1 MSATTFELRSSGPSP
16 ALIRAVDLAG
26 QWVAPVACIVVL
38 LLARVFV
45 PQFYEPG
52 NLTTV
57 AIQSSV
63 LGIVAVGQML
73 VLLVAG
79 LDLSV
84 NAVLG
89 LGAVIVIS
97 NQQGFS
103 ITTLF
108 IALAIAIG
116 VGIGNGLL
124 IAWRKV
130 PPFIAT
136 FGMLIFVNGARLAYT
151 HGQAS
156 GNVPAWLRVLGI
168 GQIGPVPNAV
178 LCWIAIMLLIGGIL
192 TFTRYGRYV
201 YAVGA
206 NYEAARYAGV
216 PTREVVMACYIA
228 CSVLALCAGLV
239 LSGYIG
245 YVDQRLGTDFNV
257 NSIAAAIV
265 GGTTFTG
272 GRGSLLGTATGA
284 ILLTILLDLV
294 VVAGVPINW
303 QLAVQGAVL
312 VAATAIQGMR
322 GHLLSDDAPAGG
334 QPNTSREMTRTI
346 ASLPRPRPR
355 NWSRGGHVCPSAAD
369 RRRSKAV
376 STRSSVPT
384 GHLTASCRWRT
395 V

>member
-1 MSATTFELRSSGPSP
+1 VSAATLHVRTTGPSP
-16 ALIRAVDLAG
+16 ALVRAVDLAG
-26 QWVAPVACIVVL
+26 QWVAPVASAVVL
-38 LLARVFV
+38 LVAAVLV
-45 PQFYEPG
+45 PKFYEAG

-57 AIQSSV
+57 AIQAAV

-103 ITTLF
+103 TVTVVE
-108 IALAIAIG
+108 ALAIAVA
-116 VGIGNGLL
+116 VGLANGLL

-136 FGMLIFVNGARLAYT
+136 FGMLIFVSGARLAYT

-156 GNVPAWLRVLGI
+156 GNVPGWLRVVGI
-168 GQIGPVPNAV
+168 GQLGPLPNAT
-178 LCWIAIMLLIGGIL
+178 LTWIVIALVVGGIL
-192 TFTRYGRYV
+192 TYSRYGRYV

-216 PTREVVMACYIA
+216 PTREVVVACYVA
-228 CSVLALCAGLV
+228 CSVLALVAGLV

-265 GGTTFTG
+265 GGTTFSG
-272 GRGSLLGTATGA
+272 GRGGLLGTATGA
-284 ILLTILLDLV
+284 ILLSILLDLV
-294 VVAGVPINW
+294 VVAGIPINW
-303 QLAVQGAVL
+303 QLAVQGLVL
-312 VAATAIQGMR
+312 VVATAIQGMR
-322 GHLLSDDAPAGG
+322 AHLLS
-334 QPNTSREMTRTI
+334 R
-346 ASLPRPRPR
+346 
-355 NWSRGGHVCPSAAD
+355 
-369 RRRSKAV
+369 
-376 STRSSVPT
+376 
-384 GHLTASCRWRT
+384 
-395 V
+395 

>member
-1 MSATTFELRSSGPSP
+1 
-16 ALIRAVDLAG
+16 VDLTGRWA
-26 QWVAPVACIVVL
+26 APVASAAVL
-38 LLARVFV
+38 LGAALFV
-45 PQFYEPG
+45 PKFYEPG
-52 NLTTV
+52 NLTVV
-57 AIQSSV
+57 AIQAAV

-103 ITTLF
+103 LLTLVEAF
-108 IALAIAIG
+108 LIAIG
-116 VGIGNGLL
+116 VGLANGLL
-124 IAWRKV
+124 VAWRKV

-136 FGMLIFVNGARLAYT
+136 FGMLIFVGGARLAYT

-156 GNVPAWLRVLGI
+156 GNVPAWLRVIGI
-168 GQIGPVPNAV
+168 GQIGPLPNA
-178 LCWIAIMLLIGGIL
+178 LLTWILIMLVAGGVL
-192 TFTRYGRYV
+192 LFTRYGRFV

-216 PTREVVMACYIA
+216 PTREVVVACYIA
-228 CSVLALCAGLV
+228 CSVLALMAGLV

-265 GGTTFTG
+265 GGTTFSG
-272 GRGSLLGTATGA
+272 GRGNVLGTAAGA
-284 ILLTILLDLV
+284 ILLSILLDLV
-294 VVAGVPINW
+294 VVAGIPINW

-312 VAATAIQGMR
+312 VSATAIQGMR
-322 GHLLSDDAPAGG
+322 GHLLS
-334 QPNTSREMTRTI
+334 R
-346 ASLPRPRPR
+346 
-355 NWSRGGHVCPSAAD
+355 
-369 RRRSKAV
+369 
-376 STRSSVPT
+376 
-384 GHLTASCRWRT
+384 
-395 V
+395 

>member
-1 MSATTFELRSSGPSP
+1 VSAATFELRSSGPSP
-16 ALIRAVDLAG
+16 ALVRAVDLAG

-108 IALAIAIG
+108 IALAIAVG

-216 PTREVVMACYIA
+216 PTREVVMACYIT

-303 QLAVQGAVL
+303 QLAVQGTVL
-312 VAATAIQGMR
+312 VAATAIQGIR
-322 GHLLSDDAPAGG
+322 GHLLS
-334 QPNTSREMTRTI
+334 R
-346 ASLPRPRPR
+346 
-355 NWSRGGHVCPSAAD
+355 
-369 RRRSKAV
+369 
-376 STRSSVPT
+376 
-384 GHLTASCRWRT
+384 
-395 V
+395 

>member
-1 MSATTFELRSSGPSP
+1 VSVASLPTTFGERTTGPSP
-16 ALIRAVDLAG
+16 AFVRAVDLTG
-26 QWVAPVACIVVL
+26 QWAAPVASAAVL
-38 LLARVFV
+38 LGAAVFV
-45 PQFYEPG
+45 PKFYEPG

-57 AIQSSV
+57 AIQAAV

-103 ITTLF
+103 MLTLLE
-108 IALAIAIG
+108 ALAIAVG
-116 VGIGNGLL
+116 VGLANGLL
-124 IAWRKV
+124 VAWRKV

-136 FGMLIFVNGARLAYT
+136 FGMLIFVGGARLAYT

-156 GNVPAWLRVLGI
+156 GNVPAWLRVVGI
-168 GQIGPVPNAV
+168 GQLGPLPNA
-178 LCWIAIMLLIGGIL
+178 LLTWILILLVAGGL
-192 TFTRYGRYV
+192 LLFTRYGRYV

-216 PTREVVMACYIA
+216 PTREVVVACYVA
-228 CSVLALCAGLV
+228 CSVLALIAGLV

-265 GGTTFTG
+265 GGTTFSG
-272 GRGSLLGTATGA
+272 GRGNVLGTAAGA
-284 ILLTILLDLV
+284 ILLSILLDLV
-294 VVAGVPINW
+294 VVAGIPINW
-303 QLAVQGAVL
+303 QLAMQGAVL

-322 GHLLSDDAPAGG
+322 GHLLS
-334 QPNTSREMTRTI
+334 R
-346 ASLPRPRPR
+346 
-355 NWSRGGHVCPSAAD
+355 
-369 RRRSKAV
+369 
-376 STRSSVPT
+376 
-384 GHLTASCRWRT
+384 
-395 V
+395 

>member
-1 MSATTFELRSSGPSP
+1 VSTAHAIRIAGPSP
-16 ALIRAVDLAG
+16 AFVRAVDLAG
-26 QWVAPVACIVVL
+26 QWAAPVASGVVL
-38 LLARVFV
+38 LFAAVLV
-45 PQFYEPG
+45 PNFYEPG

-57 AIQSSV
+57 AIQAAV

-103 ITTLF
+103 AVTILE
-108 IALAIAIG
+108 AQAIAVG
-116 VGIGNGLL
+116 VGLANGLL
-124 IAWRKV
+124 VGVRKV

-136 FGMLIFVNGARLAYT
+136 FGMLIFVQGARLAYT

-156 GNVPAWLRVLGI
+156 GNVPGWLRVVGI
-168 GQIGPVPNAV
+168 GQLGPLPNAA
-178 LCWIAIMLLIGGIL
+178 LAWIIILLLTGGIL
-192 TFTRYGRYV
+192 ALTRYGRYV

-216 PTREVVMACYIA
+216 PTREVVVACYIA
-228 CSVLALCAGLV
+228 CSVLALVAGLV

-265 GGTTFTG
+265 GGTTFSG
-272 GRGSLLGTATGA
+272 GRGNPVGTAAGA
-284 ILLTILLDLV
+284 ILLSILLNLV
-294 VVAGVPINW
+294 VVAGIAINW
-303 QLAVQGAVL
+303 QLAVQGIVL
-312 VAATAIQGMR
+312 VVATAIQGMR
-322 GHLLSDDAPAGG
+322 GHLLS
-334 QPNTSREMTRTI
+334 R
-346 ASLPRPRPR
+346 
-355 NWSRGGHVCPSAAD
+355 
-369 RRRSKAV
+369 
-376 STRSSVPT
+376 
-384 GHLTASCRWRT
+384 
-395 V
+395 

>member
-1 MSATTFELRSSGPSP
+1 
-16 ALIRAVDLAG
+16 
-26 QWVAPVACIVVL
+26 VACLVVL
-38 LLARVFV
+38 LLAAALV
-45 PQFYEPG
+45 PKFYEPG

-57 AIQSSV
+57 AIQAAV

-103 ITTLF
+103 PTTILV
-108 IALAIAIG
+108 ALAIAVG
-116 VGIGNGLL
+116 VGLANGLL
-124 IAWRKV
+124 VAWRKV

-136 FGMLIFVNGARLAYT
+136 FGMLIFVGGARLAYT

-156 GNVPAWLRVLGI
+156 GNVPAWLRVVGI
-168 GQIGPVPNAV
+168 GQIGPLPNAA
-178 LCWIAIMLLIGGIL
+178 LTWILIGLLVGGVL
-192 TFTRYGRYV
+192 AYPRYGRYV

-216 PTREVVMACYIA
+216 PTREVVIACYVA
-228 CSVLALCAGLV
+228 CSVLALVAGLV

-265 GGTTFTG
+265 GGTTFSG
-272 GRGSLLGTATGA
+272 GRGNLLGTAMGA
-284 ILLTILLDLV
+284 ILLSILLDLV
-294 VVAGVPINW
+294 VVAGIPINW
-303 QLAVQGAVL
+303 QLAVQGVVL
-312 VAATAIQGMR
+312 VVATAIQGMR
-322 GHLLSDDAPAGG
+322 GHLLS
-334 QPNTSREMTRTI
+334 R
-346 ASLPRPRPR
+346 
-355 NWSRGGHVCPSAAD
+355 
-369 RRRSKAV
+369 
-376 STRSSVPT
+376 
-384 GHLTASCRWRT
+384 
-395 V
+395 

>member
-1 MSATTFELRSSGPSP
+1 MSATTVSAAHALRTGGPSP
-16 ALIRAVDLAG
+16 GVVRAVDLAG
-26 QWVAPVACIVVL
+26 QWAAPVASVVIL
-38 LLARVFV
+38 LLAALLV
-45 PQFYEPG
+45 PKFYEPG

-57 AIQSSV
+57 AIQAAV

-103 ITTLF
+103 AATIVE
-108 IALAIAIG
+108 ALAIAVG
-116 VGIGNGLL
+116 VGLANGLL
-124 IAWRKV
+124 VAWRRV

-136 FGMLIFVNGARLAYT
+136 FGMLIFVGGARLAYT

-156 GNVPAWLRVLGI
+156 GNVPAWLRVVGI
-168 GQIGPVPNAV
+168 GQLGPLPNAALTWIVILLLTGGV
-178 LCWIAIMLLIGGIL
+178 LAY
-192 TFTRYGRYV
+192 TRYGRYV

-206 NYEAARYAGV
+206 NAEAARYAGV
-216 PTREVVMACYIA
+216 PTREVVVACYVA
-228 CSVLALCAGLV
+228 CSVLALVGGLV

-265 GGTTFTG
+265 GGTTFSG
-272 GRGSLLGTATGA
+272 GRGNPLGTAAGA
-284 ILLTILLDLV
+284 ILLSILLDLV
-294 VVAGVPINW
+294 VVAGLAINW

-312 VAATAIQGMR
+312 VIATAIQGMR
-322 GHLLSDDAPAGG
+322 AHLLS
-334 QPNTSREMTRTI
+334 R
-346 ASLPRPRPR
+346 
-355 NWSRGGHVCPSAAD
+355 
-369 RRRSKAV
+369 
-376 STRSSVPT
+376 
-384 GHLTASCRWRT
+384 
-395 V
+395 

>member
-1 MSATTFELRSSGPSP
+1 LRTAFGERTIGPSP
-16 ALIRAVDLAG
+16 AFVRAVDLTGRWA
-26 QWVAPVACIVVL
+26 APVASAAVL
-38 LLARVFV
+38 LGAALFV
-45 PQFYEPG
+45 PKFYEPG
-52 NLTTV
+52 NLTVV
-57 AIQSSV
+57 AIQAAV

-103 ITTLF
+103 LVTLVEALL
-108 IALAIAIG
+108 IAVG
-116 VGIGNGLL
+116 VGITNGLL
-124 IAWRKV
+124 VAWRKV

-136 FGMLIFVNGARLAYT
+136 FGMLIFVGGARLAYT

-156 GNVPAWLRVLGI
+156 GNVPAWLRVIGI
-168 GQIGPVPNAV
+168 GQIGPLPNA
-178 LCWIAIMLLIGGIL
+178 LLTWILILLATGGIL
-192 TFTRYGRYV
+192 LFTRYGRFV

-216 PTREVVMACYIA
+216 PTREVVVACYIA
-228 CSVLALCAGLV
+228 CSVLALTAGLV

-265 GGTTFTG
+265 GGTTFSG
-272 GRGSLLGTATGA
+272 GRGNVLGTAAGA
-284 ILLTILLDLV
+284 ILLSILLDLV
-294 VVAGVPINW
+294 VVAGIPINW
-303 QLAVQGAVL
+303 QLAVQGVVL

-322 GHLLSDDAPAGG
+322 GHLLS
-334 QPNTSREMTRTI
+334 R
-346 ASLPRPRPR
+346 
-355 NWSRGGHVCPSAAD
+355 
-369 RRRSKAV
+369 
-376 STRSSVPT
+376 
-384 GHLTASCRWRT
+384 
-395 V
+395 